1 MGEEADVLYEVKDR
15 AAWLTINREDRRN
28 ALRARTVE
36 ELRDGL
42 CRAAADE
49 EVGVVCLTGAGHR
62 AFCAG
67 ADLGGAEAVGPE
79 GTGMDLQSYAALLK
93 DFAASHKPIVG
104 RVAGHCVGGGVGLM
118 LSCDMVYAAEHA
130 KIGMPEVNVGL
141 FPMMVTALLPRHAS
155 RKKVLEMIFTGQLVS
170 ARVAEQLGL
179 VTRVCE
185 SDTLD
190 QVVENVLASVA
201 SKAPLAVSLGRRA
214 FHASEE
220 MSLAAG
226 LDYLCGQLEVLAK
239 TEDAAEGFVAFQE
252 KRRPLWKGR

>member
-1 MGEEADVLYEVKDR
+1 MGDETDVLYEVKDG
-15 AAWLTINREDRRN
+15 AAWLTINREERRN

-42 CRAAADE
+42 CRASADE
-49 EVGVVCLTGAGHR
+49 AVRVICITGAGRR

-67 ADLGGAEAVGPE
+67 ADLGGAEAVGPK
-79 GTGMDLQSYAALLK
+79 GAGMGLQAYAALLK

-104 RVAGHCVGGGVGLM
+104 RVAGHCVGGGLGLM

-130 KIGMPEVNVGL
+130 KIGTPEVNVGL
-141 FPMMVTALLPRHAS
+141 FPMMVAALLPRHTS

-170 ARVAEQLGL
+170 ARVAEQMGL

-185 SDTLD
+185 ADALD
-190 QVVENVLASVA
+190 QVVKEVLASVA
-201 SKAPLAVSLGRRA
+201 SKAPLALSVGRRA

-220 MSLAAG
+220 MNLAAG
-226 LDYLCGQLEVLAK
+226 LDYLCGQLEVLTK
-239 TEDAAEGFVAFQE
+239 SEDAAEGVLAFQE
-252 KRRPLWKGR
+252 KRAPSWKGH